1 MTYQETL
8 TYLYNSAP
16 LFQHVGKDAY
26 KEGLENTH
34 LLDAHFGHPHL
45 QFKTIHVGG
54 TNGKGSCSHTLAA
67 ILQTAGMKVGLFTS
81 PHLMTFR
88 ERIRVNGEIISE
100 EYVVSWVEK
109 NRTFFEKLQPSFFEL
124 TTAMAFEY
132 FRDAQVDIAIIEVGL
147 GGRLDC
153 TNIISPI
160 LSVITNISYDH
171 TQFLG
176 NTLEAIATEKAG
188 IIKKGTPVVIGET
201 TDVTRQVFKQH
212 ADKAS
217 APIIFAEDSSVIIN
231 AEYQLKGA
239 YQTKNLNT
247 ILACML
253 PLARA
258 LKKKGVKINNATQI
272 IRYALANVCTIT
284 GLQGRWQHLSANP
297 LVICDTGHNLA
308 AWQYLAPQIKHT
320 AQQRIAEYGIENS
333 CLRIVFGMVD
343 DKDIESV
350 LNMLPREA
358 TYYFTQADTHR
369 AIPVEKIMTM
379 ALNHGIHGKTFSN
392 VAEAYEEAM
401 KDAEYYDTIFIGGS
415 TYVVADLL
423 THING

>member
-1 MTYQETL
+1 
-8 TYLYNSAP
+8 
-16 LFQHVGKDAY
+16 
-26 KEGLENTH
+26 
-34 LLDAHFGHPHL
+34 
-45 QFKTIHVGG
+45 
-54 TNGKGSCSHTLAA
+54 
-67 ILQTAGMKVGLFTS
+67 
-81 PHLMTFR
+81 
-88 ERIRVNGEIISE
+88 
-100 EYVVSWVEK
+100 
-109 NRTFFEKLQPSFFEL
+109 
-124 TTAMAFEY
+124 
-132 FRDAQVDIAIIEVGL
+132 
-147 GGRLDC
+147 
-153 TNIISPI
+153 
-160 LSVITNISYDH
+160 
-171 TQFLG
+171 
-176 NTLEAIATEKAG
+176 
-188 IIKKGTPVVIGET
+188 
-201 TDVTRQVFKQH
+201 
-212 ADKAS
+212 
-217 APIIFAEDSSVIIN
+217 
-231 AEYQLKGA
+231 
-239 YQTKNLNT
+239 
-247 ILACML
+247 ML

>member
-1 MTYQETL
+1 MTYKETID
-8 TYLYNSAP
+8 YLYNIAP
-16 LFQHVGKDAY
+16 AFTKIGASAY
-26 KEGLENTH
+26 KEGLETTNA
-34 LLDAHFGHPHL
+34 LDAHANHPH
-45 QFKTIHVGG
+45 KSYMTVHVAG

-239 YQTKNLNT
+239 YQTKNLKT